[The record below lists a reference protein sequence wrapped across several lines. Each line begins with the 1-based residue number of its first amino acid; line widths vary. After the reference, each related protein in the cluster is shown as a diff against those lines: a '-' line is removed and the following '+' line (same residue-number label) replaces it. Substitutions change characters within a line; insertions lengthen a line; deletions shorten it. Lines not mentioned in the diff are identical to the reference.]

1 MAMSFTEQEINE
13 GIITDSG
20 IREKLADHIE
30 VLDRAGKLLTMPKVN
45 MATTE
50 QVAEF
55 FMVPVDT
62 VNSCF
67 LRNKNEIEDDGVK
80 VWDSKSLECSG
91 CTFQKGGRGFR
102 ICVMEDG
109 SPVRINN
116 RGIRLFPKRA
126 VLRIAMLLT
135 GSEVAKAI
143 RTALLNLT
151 EKVEEKALQLV
162 DEMVQEQ
169 GEVMKAVAMAF
180 TSGDIQ
186 KTTEAFLKITSW
198 QAGKINEARAAIT
211 ELKTANLELTQAN
224 ESLGTVNQM
233 LIGEYAP
240 LDPKS
245 TVIRIMLAVN
255 KAKGFQGIGRTY
267 NEFYRELRYHEHIDV
282 MKRRADGVTGKAMKK
297 PEALIRFIR
306 DYEWTNVFRCLV
318 WFCCRYAVDPWAETN
333 DATVEKYHLD
343 SATYDGKTYVPTHM
357 KVYRQEADANGIA

>member
-1 MAMSFTEQEINE
+1 MAKSFTAKEISE
-13 GIITDSG
+13 GVITDSG

-45 MATTE
+45 MATT
-50 QVAEF
+50 QQMADF
-55 FMVPVDT
+55 FDVPLTT
-62 VNSCF
+62 VKSAYD
-67 LRNKNEIEDDGVK
+67 RNKSEIDGDGVR
-80 VWDSKSLECSG
+80 VVHSRECVDAG
-91 CTFQKGGRGFR
+91 CVYRRGVKGLVYVKTENSE
-102 ICVMEDG
+102 IVI
-109 SPVRINN
+109 PN

-151 EKVEEKALQLV
+151 EKVEEKAPQLV

-211 ELKTANLELTQAN
+211 ELKTANQELSVAN
-224 ESLGTVNQM
+224 ESLGTVNRM

-240 LDPKS
+240 LDPRS
-245 TVIRIMLAVN
+245 TIIRIMLAVN
-255 KAKGFQGIGRTY
+255 KAKGFPGIGRTY

-297 PEALIRFIR
+297 PEALIRFVR
-306 DYEWTNVFRCLV
+306 DHEWPNLFRCLV